1 MEDPLAF
8 DDITL
13 EFDSTA
19 SPILKRRWMHS
30 DAVDEPVGFEAY
42 TASSGVGSG
51 TEHTM
56 FADRQGSVIWVTEPA
71 TGQVVAGYEYD
82 GYGQITQTQ
91 GTLSQPYGYT
101 GREYDA
107 ESGLYHYRAR
117 AYDPAAGVFVQVD
130 PIEFDSGTLNLTG
143 YVEANSFNLRDPSGE
158 SAQTEY
164 DDINGPG
171 EASGIMFVTHLGMAA
186 TNRLVSAFETF
197 SIGYPSR
204 GHVNGRGERSRTK
217 CSPEQILAFA
227 VATDLAKKQ
236 IRGKCQGPQK
246 GRKKKLPPAESL
258 DLKRKNLLRM
268 KAWSTLVMARHAENA
283 LCFGGGSGNHPEKES
298 EAYDQLLECYKIL
311 AFRDPK

>member
-71 TGQVVAGYEYD
+71 TGLVVAGYEYD
-82 GYGQITQTQ
+82 GYGQITQTT
-91 GTLSQPYGYT
+91 GTQSQPYGYT

-130 PIEFDSGTLNLTG
+130 PIEFES
-143 YVEANSFNLRDPSGE
+143 EQFNIYTYGAASPFYLRDPEGTNTE
-158 SAQTEY
+158 KVVLTAGGAMVAGNAGAQNWKRY
-164 DDINGPG
+164 YLCGW
-171 EASGIMFVTHLGMAA
+171 ALG
-186 TNRLVSAFETF
+186 S
-197 SIGYPSR
+197 
-204 GHVNGRGERSRTK
+204 
-217 CSPEQILAFA
+217 
-227 VATDLAKKQ
+227 
-236 IRGKCQGPQK
+236 
-246 GRKKKLPPAESL
+246 
-258 DLKRKNLLRM
+258 
-268 KAWSTLVMARHAENA
+268 
-283 LCFGGGSGNHPEKES
+283 
-298 EAYDQLLECYKIL
+298 
-311 AFRDPK
+311 